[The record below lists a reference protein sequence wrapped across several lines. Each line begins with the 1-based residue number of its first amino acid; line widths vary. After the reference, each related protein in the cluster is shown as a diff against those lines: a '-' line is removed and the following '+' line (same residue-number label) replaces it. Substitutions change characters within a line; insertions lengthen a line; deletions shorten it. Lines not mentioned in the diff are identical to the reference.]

1 MNKIKIIA
9 RHKNTGKWADMNF
22 YSIKQAKFFNPDFED
37 FTTIETDGA
46 EKMKNKQQKFF
57 EILNQYYKEIKEDE
71 TYYPYSSIKK
81 TLEEYESK
89 EVITINKNKLVLLSK
104 LLKDIK
110 NLSKEKN
117 EKEAK
122 KYTIQRRI
130 IESLFSEEAL
140 NKHITTL
147 TKKIKKLL

>member
-57 EILNQYYKEIKEDE
+57 EILGKYQKIVQTDGIYFPFE
-71 TYYPYSSIKK
+71 SIKK

-122 KYTIQRRI
+122 KYIIQRRI
-130 IESLFSEEAL
+130 VESLFNEEAL

-147 TKKIKKLL
+147 IKKIKKLL